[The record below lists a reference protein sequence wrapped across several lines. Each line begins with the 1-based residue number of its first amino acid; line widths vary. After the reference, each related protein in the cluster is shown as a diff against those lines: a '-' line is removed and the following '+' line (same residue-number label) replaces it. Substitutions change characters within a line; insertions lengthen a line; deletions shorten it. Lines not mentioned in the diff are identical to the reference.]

1 MVLVPCNFVTYCNPC
16 SCCQV
21 FGEHIDTAL
30 TDNSISQSYVDMYY
44 RGKEVEKRSQKLW
57 PTNDIGDV
65 NI

>member
-1 MVLVPCNFVTYCNPC
+1 MVLVPCNFVTCCNPC
-16 SCCQV
+16 SCQV

-30 TDNSISQSYVDMYY
+30 TDSSISQSYVDMYY

-57 PTNDIGDV
+57 PTNYIGDV

>member
-1 MVLVPCNFVTYCNPC
+1 VLVPCNFVTYCNPC

-30 TDNSISQSYVDMYY
+30 ADNSIGHLYVWTCIIGT
-44 RGKEVEKRSQKLW
+44 RRLKKGHKKPLG
-57 PTNDIGDV
+57 TNDTGDV